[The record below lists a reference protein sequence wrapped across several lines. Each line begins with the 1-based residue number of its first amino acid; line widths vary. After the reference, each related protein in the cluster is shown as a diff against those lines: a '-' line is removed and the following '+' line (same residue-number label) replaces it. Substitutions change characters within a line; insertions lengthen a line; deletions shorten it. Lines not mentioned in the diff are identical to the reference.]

1 MVPLKTIGLA
11 DDQSSDV
18 ELLKIIVARLG
29 YTVVGIASH
38 GQEAIDLVSREKPQI
53 LLMDLHMPKMDGL
66 AALKAIIPLQTSA
79 VIMLTGDTNI
89 SWVHEA
95 LTLGACGYI
104 QKPYTDGQIAA
115 ALESGWFQAQARLA
129 AQTESN
135 ALREMLEVRKI
146 ADKAK
151 GILMEQQGFSE
162 EQAHRCLQKM
172 SQDQGI
178 PLKEVC
184 RSLIQVR
191 MVLGQ
196 TGSRKAAMKPQ
207 GGR

>member
-11 DDQSSDV
+11 DDQSNDL
-18 ELLKIIVARLG
+18 ELLRNIVIGLG
-29 YTVVGIASH
+29 YTVVGIATY
-38 GQEAIDLVSREKPQI
+38 GQEAIELVAREKPQI
-53 LLMDLHMPKMDGL
+53 LLMDLHMPKVDGL
-66 AALKAIIPLQTSA
+66 SALKVIIPMQISA

-89 SWVHEA
+89 TWVHEA
-95 LTLGACGYI
+95 LKLGASGYI
-104 QKPYTDGQIAA
+104 QKPYTSGQIAA
-115 ALESGWFQAQARLA
+115 ALESGWYQAQFALA
-129 AQTESN
+129 AQAESN
-135 ALREMLEVRKI
+135 ALKEMLEVRKL
-146 ADKAK
+146 AEKAK

-162 EQAHRCLQKM
+162 EEAHRCLQKM
-172 SQDQGI
+172 SQDQSI

-196 TGSRKAAMKPQ
+196 TGSRKAAMKPF